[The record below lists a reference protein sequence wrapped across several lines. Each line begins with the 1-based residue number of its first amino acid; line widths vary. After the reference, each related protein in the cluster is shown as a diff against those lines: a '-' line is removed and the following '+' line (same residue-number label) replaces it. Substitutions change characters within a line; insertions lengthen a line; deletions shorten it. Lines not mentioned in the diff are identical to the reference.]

1 MCVCM
6 CVCLCK
12 YKCVS
17 LCVYVYNGI
26 SAIMRGNNP
35 LVLCIQSYQFSFSQK
50 FWLAWNLLRP
60 VGIIPLRTRMKACF
74 SIFFNTKL
82 YLFLECY
89 SSKVENNST
98 GGRIN
103 QSHLYPN
110 RPNSLY
116 TNWKCKVD
124 LFFAFIWLIQR
135 EHHSQY
141 L

>member
-1 MCVCM
+1 M

-35 LVLCIQSYQFSFSQK
+35 LVLCIQSYQFSFSYK
-50 FWLAWNLLRP
+50 FWLAWTLLRP
-60 VGIIPLRTRMKACF
+60 MGIIPLRTRMKACF

-98 GGRIN
+98 GGRI
-103 QSHLYPN
+103 S
-110 RPNSLY
+110 
-116 TNWKCKVD
+116 
-124 LFFAFIWLIQR
+124 
-135 EHHSQY
+135 
-141 L
+141 